1 MRNRDHI
8 LPSSISEQVYLGSY
22 RSSHTSEL
30 PMASVKFIPNAPP
43 LVVEPAEVYGAE
55 GPITLRIAT
64 GGAGQSG
71 LIRSLAE
78 AFINE

>member
-1 MRNRDHI
+1 MHAKVG
-8 LPSSISEQVYLGSY
+8 SS
-22 RSSHTSEL
+22 T
-30 PMASVKFIPNAPP
+30 MASVKVVPTALP
-43 LVVEPAEVYGAE
+43 LGVEPTEIYGAE

>member
-1 MRNRDHI
+1 
-8 LPSSISEQVYLGSY
+8 
-22 RSSHTSEL
+22 
-30 PMASVKFIPNAPP
+30 MASVKVNPTASP
-43 LVVEPAEVYGAE
+43 LVVEPTEVYGVE
-55 GPITLRIAT
+55 GPILLRIAT

>member
-1 MRNRDHI
+1 
-8 LPSSISEQVYLGSY
+8 
-22 RSSHTSEL
+22 
-30 PMASVKFIPNAPP
+30 MASVKVVPIALPRF
-43 LVVEPAEVYGAE
+43 VEPTEIYGSD

-71 LIRSLAE
+71 LIQSLAE

>member
-1 MRNRDHI
+1 
-8 LPSSISEQVYLGSY
+8 
-22 RSSHTSEL
+22 
-30 PMASVKFIPNAPP
+30 MASVKVNPNAPQH
-43 LVVEPAEVYGAE
+43 LVEPTETYGAE

-71 LIRSLAE
+71 LIRTLAE

>member
-1 MRNRDHI
+1 
-8 LPSSISEQVYLGSY
+8 
-22 RSSHTSEL
+22 
-30 PMASVKFIPNAPP
+30 MASVKVVPSAPP
-43 LVVEPAEVYGAE
+43 LIVEPTEVYGAG
-55 GPITLRIAT
+55 GPVALRIAS

>member
-1 MRNRDHI
+1 
-8 LPSSISEQVYLGSY
+8 
-22 RSSHTSEL
+22 
-30 PMASVKFIPNAPP
+30 MASIKVVPNP
-43 LVVEPAEVYGAE
+43 LPLLVEPTEVYGNE

>member
-1 MRNRDHI
+1 
-8 LPSSISEQVYLGSY
+8 
-22 RSSHTSEL
+22 
-30 PMASVKFIPNAPP
+30 MASVKVISNAPP
-43 LVVEPAEVYGAE
+43 LLVEPTEIYGAE

-71 LIRSLAE
+71 LIRTLAE

>member
-1 MRNRDHI
+1 
-8 LPSSISEQVYLGSY
+8 
-22 RSSHTSEL
+22 
-30 PMASVKFIPNAPP
+30 MASVKVVPTALP
-43 LVVEPAEVYGAE
+43 LGVEPTEIYGAE

>member
-1 MRNRDHI
+1 
-8 LPSSISEQVYLGSY
+8 
-22 RSSHTSEL
+22 
-30 PMASVKFIPNAPP
+30 MASVKFNPSAPP
-43 LVVEPAEVYGAE
+43 VIVEPTEVYGVE
-55 GPITLRIAT
+55 GPINLRIAT